1 MNPLIASFADRLQR
15 ARLERR
21 EIARLT
27 ADYPQLTLP
36 EAYAIQA
43 QGIALRVAEGEHVMA
58 WKMGLTSAGKRAQ
71 MNLDAPVYGVLTA
84 AMRVD
89 EGAVLSLATAIH
101 CKVEPEVAF
110 VLNQPLR
117 AGMSREQAWACVAGV
132 AAALEVLDS
141 RYVGFKYFSL
151 PDVVA
156 DNSSSFRYAV
166 GPLVLPSEVDVRD
179 LAMRMTVD
187 GATVAQGRSSE
198 ISGDPVVSLIQLG
211 DLAALYGQTVPA
223 GTIVLS
229 GAATAAVALVQA
241 CRVGLEI
248 EGLVGLELTV
258 QA

>member
-1 MNPLIASFADRLQR
+1 MNPLIASFADRLHL

-27 ADYPQLTLP
+27 ADYPQLTLA

-43 QGIALRVAEGEHVMA
+43 QGIELRLADGEQVIA

-84 AMRVD
+84 VMRVH
-89 EGAVLSLATAIH
+89 EGAALSLATAIH

-117 AGMSREQAWACVAGV
+117 PGLSREQAWACVAGV

-166 GPLVLPSEVDVRD
+166 GPMVPPSAVDVRD
-179 LAMRMTVD
+179 LAMRMTVN
-187 GATVAQGRSSE
+187 GETVAQGRSSE

-211 DLAALYGQTVPA
+211 DLAARYGQTVPA

-241 CRVGLEI
+241 CWVGLEI
-248 EGLVGLELTV
+248 EGLAGLELRV
-258 QA
+258 QG